1 MSYILDAL
9 QRAEAE
15 RIRGGVPTLH
25 ARPLATPPPQ
35 SRVISQQHV
44 GMAVTVIGLVLGIA
58 ALGWWMWPSVPGVVV
73 AATAPIAVPMP
84 PAAPAPVKP
93 TVPAPP
99 IATPAEPAAPSKAKP
114 PASALQA
121 PPAKAKTAL
130 PVLKTEPAVTA
141 PSKPETIEVVK
152 APTEISTPPTPQK
165 LPAAKTPLPPLLAEL
180 PETTRRE
187 IPSMTISGA
196 VYSQNPLQRLL
207 LVNGLVLS
215 QGSQVAPDLTVVEIR
230 SNSSEFDYRGTRFRM
245 AH

>member
-58 ALGWWMWPSVPGVVV
+58 ALGWWMWPSAPGVVV
-73 AATAPIAVPMP
+73 AAT
-84 PAAPAPVKP
+84 
-93 TVPAPP
+93 APP

>member
-25 ARPLATPPPQ
+25 ARPLATPPQQ

-58 ALGWWMWPSVPGVVV
+58 ALGWWMWPSAPGVVV
-73 AATAPIAVPMP
+73 TAT
-84 PAAPAPVKP
+84 
-93 TVPAPP
+93 APP
-99 IATPAEPAAPSKAKP
+99 IATPAEPAAPFKAKP

-187 IPSMTISGA
+187 IPSMAISGA

>member
-25 ARPLATPPPQ
+25 ARPLAPPPPQ

-73 AATAPIAVPMP
+73 AATAVPMP

-99 IATPAEPAAPSKAKP
+99 IATPAEPAAPS
-114 PASALQA
+114 
-121 PPAKAKTAL
+121 KAKTAL

-165 LPAAKTPLPPLLAEL
+165 LTAAKTLLPPLLAEL

-187 IPSMTISGA
+187 IPSMAISGA

>member
-25 ARPLATPPPQ
+25 ARPLATPPQQ

-58 ALGWWMWPSVPGVVV
+58 ALGWWMWPSAPGVVV
-73 AATAPIAVPMP
+73 AAT
-84 PAAPAPVKP
+84 
-93 TVPAPP
+93 APP
-99 IATPAEPAAPSKAKP
+99 IATPAEPAAPS
-114 PASALQA
+114 
-121 PPAKAKTAL
+121 KAKTAL